1 METHNENQLQEILNG
16 LYINK
21 KKIES
26 LIEEEEENDPLK
38 KANIY
43 PSLINIEKAI
53 EFYEGKKEN
62 KTNSMLNIIFI

>member
-1 METHNENQLQEILNG
+1 MEAHKENQLQEILNG

-26 LIEEEEENDPLK
+26 LIEEENDPLK

-53 EFYEGKKEN
+53 EFYEGKKEI
-62 KTNSMLNIIFI
+62 KTNSMLIIIFI